1 MLTALNEASPMI
13 AQYAKIY
20 VAALVG
26 FLAVD
31 MLWLGVVARG
41 FYRRHLGFLFA
52 DQVNWWAA
60 FSFYL
65 LFVAGVLVFAVAPAL
80 QAGSLS
86 RALLLGG
93 LLGLLTYG
101 TYDLT
106 NLATVKSWPPV
117 VTLVDMAWG
126 TVLTAAVSGIGYLAG
141 TWYR

>member
-1 MLTALNEASPMI
+1 MMD
-13 AQYAKIY
+13 QYAKIY

-26 FLAVD
+26 FLAID

-65 LFVAGVLVFAVAPAL
+65 LFVAGVLVFAVVPAL

-106 NLATVKSWPPV
+106 NLATLKNWPLV

-141 TWYR
+141 TWSR